1 MINKIGYSKNEDEK
15 KTNASKK
22 IETQK
27 KKNVQPNKNT
37 RNKNAEAVH
46 MQTTTPDKQ
55 NRKTNFQSISS
66 TMMTQTKNNGKINAF
81 LCLILGKR
89 ALTYSNRNAAC
100 RFNLPRLAGRS
111 YFFYPHVANSQA
123 QRLIVSRPNIQVT
136 DDDKAVHEPIKK
148 WNKNIWHKT
157 KLNSIRKIKRHGA
170 DREKNQK
177 KTKSKR

>member
-1 MINKIGYSKNEDEK
+1 
-15 KTNASKK
+15 
-22 IETQK
+22 
-27 KKNVQPNKNT
+27 
-37 RNKNAEAVH
+37 

-55 NRKTNFQSISS
+55 NRKKTFKAFLQRWW
-66 TMMTQTKNNGKINAF
+66 QKPKNGKINAF
-81 LCLILGKR
+81 LRLILGKR
-89 ALTYSNRNAAC
+89 TLTYSNRNAAC

-170 DREKNQK
+170 DREKIKRKQSRKGSTPTSFGVQK
-177 KTKSKR
+177 CQKWPENGARQRKDSTRKQCRSS